1 MICEETL
8 RFLCGGVRRSR
19 RVSVR
24 RSRIQVESVT
34 GESFNYRPGI
44 LFRVEVKE
52 RVAVPVAGI
61 VYPVAVSLFGE
72 HRALTAFYN
81 DLRGV
86 ECVLEVGRSRNQ
98 DSVFIRIIRFVIRKG
113 NGVFS
118 QVVGREIGPF
128 FPHDHVRIGL
138 GDFIDCDRSG
148 NIFAVKPVEA
158 YPIGRNV
165 FSGNVLRVES
175 FHNGKIR
182 AQAGYAVGYLVS
194 VFIRQFD
201 RGVFARQI
209 HRGRRCRR
217 IYQRCVFGDVDRYF
231 DGRFVDLGRS
241 EVDQDLSGRLI
252 DFSVDRRAVVGCL
265 KRFYERIDYGG
276 YLIRNREIVH
286 NDIDRGGILQ
296 IQRFAYGAA
305 LVIYR
310 CAFDQR
316 EGYRNG
322 LYIHRSGIIQFDGC
336 ILFVEAYFGD
346 IVRFDF

>member
-1 MICEETL
+1 MISVTCI
-8 RFLCGGVRRSR
+8 GGW
-19 RVSVR
+19 
-24 RSRIQVESVT
+24 IQVETASGKTFGHIPRSGTGIYIHQNSVLKLA
-34 GESFNYRPGI
+34 GI
-44 LFRVEVKE
+44 LMPFAAACILREHRSLFTLDYGRTFVNSCPFVSRSGYKYL
-52 RVAVPVAGI
+52 VAGS
-61 VYPVAVSLFGE
+61 VSRHVIGKCSSFGIGQ
-72 HRALTAFYN
+72 N
-81 DLRGV
+81 G
-86 ECVLEVGRSRNQ
+86 EVS
-98 DSVFIRIIRFVIRKG
+98 SV
-113 NGVFS
+113 
-118 QVVGREIGPF
+118 
-128 FPHDHVRIGL
+128 FPHDHIRVHDLILDRRDLVNGYVF
-138 GDFIDCDRSG
+138 GDV
-148 NIFAVKPVEA
+148 FAVKPVET

-175 FHNGKIR
+175 FHNGNFL

-201 RGVFARQI
+201 RDVFARQI

-265 KRFYERIDYGG
+265 ERFYERIDYGG

-286 NDIDRGGILQ
+286 NDVDRGGILQ

-336 ILFVEAYFGD
+336 IFFVEAYFGD